1 VARWEGL
8 TACGLLESGE
18 VHFPLRARV
27 NMPIDERALIERLQ
41 SLAPFGDSGLARR
54 ALDTT
59 LLALRSGLTDDESDW
74 LSLDLGPSLAVPLQR
89 QSYGGDLS
97 LNEFYRRMG
106 RDAGLRRS
114 VAIEQAQVVCRALAE
129 LLPEAGVR
137 RLQKHMPEL
146 APLFR
151 VPAPPPPVLAP
162 EHLHSEPSPDHT
174 LAGGRP
180 GSERPLSEGGTP
192 SGHAFSEAPVEQGHS
207 HSVARTLDPHADTR
221 LSSARGLTQEREAE
235 SLARR
240 RMGGS

>member
-1 VARWEGL
+1 
-8 TACGLLESGE
+8 
-18 VHFPLRARV
+18 
-27 NMPIDERALIERLQ
+27 MPIDERVLMDRLQ

-59 LLALRSGLTDDESDW
+59 LLALRSGLTDDEADW
-74 LSLDLGPSLAVPLQR
+74 LSLDLGPALAVPLQR

-137 RLQKHMPEL
+137 RLQKHVPAL
-146 APLFR
+146 APLFSL
-151 VPAPPPPVLAP
+151 PEPPPPVLGP
-162 EHLHSEPSPDHT
+162 DHLHSEPGPEHT
-174 LAGGRP
+174 FAGGRP
-180 GSERPLSEGGTP
+180 GSERPLSDGGAP

-207 HSVARTLDPHADTR
+207 HSVARTPDPHADTR
-221 LSSARGLTQEREAE
+221 LASARGLTQEREAE
-235 SLARR
+235 SLATARR
-240 RMGGS
+240 GVRR